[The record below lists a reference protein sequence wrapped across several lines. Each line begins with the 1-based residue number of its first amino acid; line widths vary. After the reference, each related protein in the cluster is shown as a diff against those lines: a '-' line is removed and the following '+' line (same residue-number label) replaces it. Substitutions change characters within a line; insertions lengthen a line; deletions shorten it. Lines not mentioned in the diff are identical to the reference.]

1 MDDWVLVRSRMHE
14 TEKLENASFVQ
25 KELKIII
32 RSREFLEM
40 NVKLEYIGR
49 SGAAPSPPSFAF

>member
-49 SGAAPSPPSFAF
+49 SGAAPSPPSFVF

>member
-1 MDDWVLVRSRMHE
+1 MLVRSRMHE
-14 TEKLENASFVQ
+14 TKEKLENASFVQ

-40 NVKLEYIGR
+40 NVKLEYISR

>member
-14 TEKLENASFVQ
+14 TEKLENASSVQ

>member
-14 TEKLENASFVQ
+14 TEKLENASSVQ

-49 SGAAPSPPSFAF
+49 SGAAPSPSSFAF

>member
-1 MDDWVLVRSRMHE
+1 MHE
-14 TEKLENASFVQ
+14 TEKLENASSVQ

-49 SGAAPSPPSFAF
+49 SGAAPSPPSFVF